1 MPVDLLAVNATQS
14 KRHFS
19 PAFDAMNDRV
29 PVHFVG
35 HFAVEQEAVVPE
47 VLVFSSVAGPAA
59 LVPATE
65 AALVLHPR
73 NGSFGDLVPH
83 LFAQVL
89 GLVLESLDED
99 CRYLQVAKRVVVDG
113 VERLD
118 EWELAVRI
126 AVYFQQG

>member
-14 KRHFS
+14 ERHFS
-19 PAFDAMNDRV
+19 RAFDANNDRV
-29 PVHFVG
+29 PVDFVG
-35 HFAVEQEAVVPE
+35 HFAVEEEAVVPE

-73 NGSFGDLVPH
+73 NGSLGDLVPH

-89 GLVLESLDED
+89 GLVLEGLDED
-99 CRYLQVAKRVVVDG
+99 CRYLQVA
-113 VERLD
+113 
-118 EWELAVRI
+118 
-126 AVYFQQG
+126 